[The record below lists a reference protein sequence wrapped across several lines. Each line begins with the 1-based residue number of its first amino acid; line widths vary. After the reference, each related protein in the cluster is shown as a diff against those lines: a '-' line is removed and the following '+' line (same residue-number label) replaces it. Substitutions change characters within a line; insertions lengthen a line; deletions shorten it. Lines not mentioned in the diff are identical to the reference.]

1 MSLFFPARRSFR
13 VRRATIS
20 QNENPKSKI
29 LPLALALLA
38 AGLLPRLAA
47 DPLSREFE
55 VDFGREVPS
64 RNLQGLATRSDARVL
79 PGPVF
84 TDLAGPR
91 IADILWTLRP
101 AGPGKFLIG
110 TGPDG
115 EVHEVTFHA
124 ADATTTTR
132 LVADVEETQAMAV
145 LPLADGGLLVGTSP
159 TAALY
164 LFRAGAAVAR
174 VPLPADS
181 VFDLLALPDG
191 SVLAATGNPGR
202 IYRLDPARFAT
213 AGLQAGRA
221 TDDSAL
227 AAAGLTRFAEVRD
240 RNLRRLARLTDGRIV
255 AGSAPKGNLYAFAPT
270 GGAPAILQE
279 NRDSE
284 VVDLLATDDGG
295 FYAALVSS
303 PGDTPRLNR
312 PRPAAPAEA
321 AGATNVA
328 PSAAPPTPSAP
339 SLPEPPVATTF
350 AGRSTLWRFPADG
363 YPESVAARSAVALYR
378 IAPHG
383 DQLILTG
390 GENGDTFGYDPAVR
404 RSLVFPG
411 SASAQLNDLA
421 PLDAHR
427 FLVLRNNAPGLG
439 LLAFAAPTPRELET
453 KRLDLG
459 TPADFGLL
467 RLPQLRG
474 LDPASVKVAARVN
487 LSSDELEGWSD
498 WADLPLRDGGYSAEG
513 LRGRYLKL
521 RLTLPAEAA
530 DFQFGKAVLYYLPQN
545 LRPQL
550 ADFRFLPPNLGLV
563 PAPEPGANATASL
576 SQLLF
581 PGQRDPKAEETEK
594 RKNALLNSQVVPQPG
609 ARLAYWAVTDPNGDN
624 LAYTLS
630 FRPESADTW
639 TDLAVDTTATYLQF
653 DTGALAEGLYL
664 TRLTVTEQAP
674 RPAAQRLTYTF
685 ETDAL
690 RVDRTPPVITTATA
704 ARREGRWFVTVSGR
718 DDLSLLAGA
727 EFAFNNGAR
736 AAVEQPDDGILDG
749 QTESFT
755 AELPETALVG
765 ATSVEILLHDQA
777 GNHTPRRLPLR

>member
-1 MSLFFPARRSFR
+1 MPLRRSALQFFR
-13 VRRATIS
+13 PAIF
-20 QNENPKSKI
+20 
-29 LPLALALLA
+29 LPTVALLVA
-38 AGLLPRLAA
+38 SLLPNLVA

-84 TDLAGPR
+84 TDLAGPP

-110 TGPDG
+110 TGPEG
-115 EVHEVTFHA
+115 QVHELTFEPA
-124 ADATTTTR
+124 GSTYTTR

-181 VFDLLALPDG
+181 VFDLLPLPDG
-191 SVLAATGNPGR
+191 GVLAATGNPAR

-213 AGLQAGRA
+213 AGLHAGRA
-221 TDDSAL
+221 TDDAAL
-227 AAAGLTRFAEVRD
+227 AASGLTLFAEVRD

-270 GGAPAILQE
+270 GGAPTILQE
-279 NRDSE
+279 NRDTE

-312 PRPAAPAEA
+312 PRPTP
-321 AGATNVA
+321 
-328 PSAAPPTPSAP
+328 APPTPAP
-339 SLPEPPVATTF
+339 GPANATPPAATPTPPAPNLPEPPPVTTF
-350 AGRSTLWRFPADG
+350 TGRSTLWRFPADG
-363 YPESVAARSAVALYR
+363 YPESVAARSGVALYR
-378 IAPHG
+378 LAPRG

-390 GENGDTFGYDPAVR
+390 GEGGDAFGYDPAVR

-439 LLAFAAPTPRELET
+439 LLTFAAPTPRTLET

-459 TPADFGLL
+459 APADFGLL

-474 LDPASVKVAARVN
+474 LDPAGIQIAARVN
-487 LSSDELEGWSD
+487 LSADELEGWSD
-498 WADLPLRDGGYSAEG
+498 WADLPPRDGGYSAEG

-521 RLTLPAEAA
+521 RLTLPATAA
-530 DFQFGKAVLYYLPQN
+530 DFQFGKAVLYHLPQN

-563 PAPEPGANATASL
+563 PAPEPGASGTATL

-581 PGQRDPKAEETEK
+581 AGQRDPRTEEAEK
-594 RKNALLNSQVVPQPG
+594 RKNAFLNSQVVPQPG
-609 ARLAYWAVTDPNGDN
+609 ARLAYWSVTDANGDN

-630 FRPESADTW
+630 IKPETADTW
-639 TDLAVDTTATYLQF
+639 TDLAVDSTATYAQF
-653 DTGALAEGLYL
+653 DTDALAEGLYL
-664 TRLTVTEQAP
+664 ARLTVHEQAP
-674 RPAAQRLTYTF
+674 RPAAQRLSYTF
-685 ETDAL
+685 ETDTL
-690 RVDRTPPVITTATA
+690 RVDRTPPVITAATA
-704 ARREGRWFVTVSGR
+704 VQRTGRWFVTVSGH
-718 DDLSLLAGA
+718 DAVSLLAGA
-727 EFAFNNGAR
+727 EFAFNNGVR
-736 AAVEQPDDGILDG
+736 VEVEQPDDGILDG

-755 AELPETALVG
+755 AEVPAGALVG
-765 ATSVEILLHDQA
+765 ATAVELQLHDQA
-777 GNHTPRRLPLR
+777 GNRTPRRLPLR